1 MTNNN
6 NDNKNNLQPGYI
18 VRPEADYTCC
28 SLNEYFKV
36 LETQETEKRVLKS
49 LKKFNGYVNKLLDDN
64 TNK

>member
-6 NDNKNNLQPGYI
+6 NDNKNNLQPDYI
-18 VRPEADYTCC
+18 CC

-36 LETQETEKRVLKS
+36 LEQQETEKRVIES
-49 LKKFNGYVNKLLDDN
+49 LKKFNGYVNKLLDDD

>member
-1 MTNNN
+1 MNDN
-6 NDNKNNLQPGYI
+6 NDNKNIQPDYI

-36 LETQETEKRVLKS
+36 LEQQETEKRVIES
-49 LKKFNGYVNKLLDDN
+49 LKKFNGYVSKLLDDD